1 MNVWGI
7 LRCIF
12 DGLFL
17 FGICFIIYAAGYR
30 SCEKKAIKLLD
41 EFEQKQAEAFA
52 SLTKRMD
59 KLGSELSEWDE
70 NTED

>member
-1 MNVWGI
+1 MDMLEI
-7 LRCIF
+7 LHCIF